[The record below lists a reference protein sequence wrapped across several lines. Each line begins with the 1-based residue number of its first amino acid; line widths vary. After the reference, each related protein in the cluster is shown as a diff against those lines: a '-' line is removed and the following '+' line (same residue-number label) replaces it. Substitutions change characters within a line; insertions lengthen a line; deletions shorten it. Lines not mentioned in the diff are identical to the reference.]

1 MKHIISEQDRLQIS
15 EAIKA
20 FERQS
25 SAEIVTVIAKKSDDY
40 LFIPILWAALGALA
54 VPAITMALGLALP
67 LIQLYGLQ
75 LLTFLLLVLIGRF
88 ERITMALIPPS
99 IKRQRAA
106 SAARTHFMALQLHT
120 TKKRAG
126 VMLFVSEA
134 EHYVEIITDIEVA
147 KKIPDSEWKAIV
159 ENFIANVKE
168 GETARGYLEA
178 IQHSSELLTP
188 HFPHDPEETDELS
201 NHLIVL

>member
-1 MKHIISEQDRLQIS
+1 MEHTINEQEREQIS

-20 FERQS
+20 FERKS
-25 SAEIVTVIAKKSDDY
+25 SAEIVTVIAKRSDDY

-54 VPAITMALGLALP
+54 VPAVTMALGVALP

-75 LLTFLLLVLIGRF
+75 LLIFLLLVLIGRF
-88 ERITMALIPPS
+88 ERLTMALIPRS
-99 IKRQRAA
+99 VKRRRAA
-106 SAARTHFMALQLHT
+106 GAARSHFMALQLHT

-147 KKIPDSEWKAIV
+147 NKIPDSEWEAIV
-159 ENFIANVKE
+159 QRFIANVKAGDTTE
-168 GETARGYLEA
+168 GYLEA
-178 IQHSSELLTP
+178 IGRSGELLTP
-188 HFPHDPEETDELS
+188 HFPYDPKETDELP